1 MGLQQFERRLERMV
15 EGVFARAFRGGL
27 QPVEIGRR
35 LTREMDLRRTVAP
48 KGTLTP
54 NEFVVVLSPADR
66 SRFAS
71 IEDEL
76 IDELVTVAR
85 DHAEIE
91 RYSFVG
97 PVTVTMETDEE
108 MSPGVVLVSGEMTRA
123 LAAATP
129 PPAPVPSGG
138 PPPGGAIPVRDTP
151 RARLLLP
158 SGQVL
163 TLGSSPVTI
172 GRLPDCGVVLADPN
186 VSRVHAEIR
195 PATGGVTPEYEIV
208 DRGSTNGTRVNGL
221 PLSGARI
228 LVPGDTVTVGATT
241 IGFERG

>member
-48 KGTLTP
+48 RGTLTP
-54 NEFVVVLSPADR
+54 NEFVVVLSPEDR
-66 SRFAS
+66 ARFAS

-76 IDELVTVAR
+76 VEELIAVAR

-91 RYSFVG
+91 RYTFVG
-97 PVTVTMETDEE
+97 PVSVVMETDEQL
-108 MSPGVVLVSGEMTRA
+108 SPGVLLVSGEMQRHEEA
-123 LAAATP
+123 
-129 PPAPVPSGG
+129 
-138 PPPGGAIPVRDTP
+138 VRS
-151 RARLLLP
+151 RLLLP
-158 SGQVL
+158 DGQTYAL
-163 TLGSSPVTI
+163 ANQPVTI
-172 GRLPDCGVVLADPN
+172 GRLPDCNVVLADPN

-195 PATGGVTPEYEIV
+195 PVAGDGSAAPQYQIA
-208 DRGSTNGTRVNGL
+208 DRGSTNGTKVNGL
-221 PLSGARI
+221 PLTGPRTLAS
-228 LVPGDTVTVGATT
+228 GDTITLGATS